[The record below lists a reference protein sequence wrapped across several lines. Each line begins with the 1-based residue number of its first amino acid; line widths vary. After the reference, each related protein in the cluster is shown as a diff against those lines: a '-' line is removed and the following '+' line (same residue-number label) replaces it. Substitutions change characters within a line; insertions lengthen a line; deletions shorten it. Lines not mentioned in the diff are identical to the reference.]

1 MTAIPNLPCIE
12 ISMSVGFS
20 FPAFDR
26 IQFRE
31 EKYQEKV
38 EHQKLLKKQSELEE
52 LQKELRVQRITDQVR
67 SLFQES

>member
-1 MTAIPNLPCIE
+1 
-12 ISMSVGFS
+12 MSVRFS

-31 EKYQEKV
+31 VKYQEKV
-38 EHQKLLKKQSELEE
+38 EHQKLLKRQSELEE

-67 SLFQES
+67 SLFQGSGR